1 MIKMK
6 KIFSLAAMAIAV
18 ATMTSCG
25 GSSNPKADLKSD
37 VDSLSY
43 AYGVQYTE
51 GLDMFIQQQA
61 KIDSVFMD
69 QFFKGV
75 SEGFNAGENEKQ
87 KAYYTGIQI
96 GQQLNRM
103 LENTNY
109 QLAAK
114 DSVEILSRANFLAG
128 FLNAAQKKGVKL
140 TAEQADSL
148 IRTLGQKIS
157 TENREKETAEQRKAS
172 DEFIAA
178 KAKEEGVQ
186 QVPDSKVLYKVVKE
200 GTGAKPTEKS
210 TVKVKYEGR
219 LADGTVFDKSEE
231 PVEFAIMGVIKGFQD
246 ALLNMPVGS
255 TWEIYIPQELAYGA
269 QQAGQ
274 IPPYSPLTFT
284 LELVDAFEKQAE
296 APKK

>member
-1 MIKMK
+1 MK
-6 KIFSLAAMAIAV
+6 KFFSLAAMAIAV
-18 ATMTSCG
+18 VAMTSCG
-25 GSSNPKADLKSD
+25 NSSNPKADLKSNI
-37 VDSLSY
+37 DSLSY
-43 AYGVQYTE
+43 AYGVQFTD

-61 KIDSVFMD
+61 KIDSVYMD

-114 DSVEILSRANFLAG
+114 DSVEVLVRQAFLAG
-128 FLNAAQKKGVKL
+128 FLNAAQKKGTKL

-148 IRTLGQKIS
+148 IRTLGQKIA

-172 DEFIAA
+172 DEFIAQ
-178 KAKEEGVQ
+178 KAKEAGVQ
-186 QVPDSKVLYKVVKE
+186 QLPDSKVLYKVIKE
-200 GTGAKPTEKS
+200 GTGAKPTENS
-210 TVKVKYEGR
+210 TVKVNYEGR
-219 LADGTVFDKSEE
+219 LIDGTVFDKSEE
-231 PVEFAIMGVIKGFQD
+231 PVEFFIKGVIKGFQD
-246 ALLNMPVGS
+246 ALLNMPIGS

-284 LELVDAFEKQAE
+284 LELIDAVEKEA

>member
-1 MIKMK
+1 MK

-18 ATMTSCG
+18 ATFTSCG
-25 GSSNPKADLKSD
+25 NSNPKADLKSNI
-37 VDSLSY
+37 DSLSY

-51 GLDMFIQQQA
+51 GLDMFIKQQA
-61 KIDSVFMD
+61 NLDSIYMTE
-69 QFFKGV
+69 FFNGV
-75 SEGFNAGENEKQ
+75 TEGFNASENAKQ

-103 LENTNY
+103 LESTNY

-114 DSVEILSRANFLAG
+114 DSTEILSRQNFLAG
-128 FLNAAQKKGVKL
+128 FLNAASKKGVKM
-140 TAEQADSL
+140 TPAQADSL
-148 IRTLGQKIS
+148 VRSLGQKIAS
-157 TENREKETAEQRKAS
+157 ENREKETAAQRKAS

-178 KAKEEGVQ
+178 KAKEAGVQ
-186 QVPDSKVLYKVVKE
+186 QVPESKVLYKVIKQGE
-200 GTGAKPTEKS
+200 GALPAENA

-219 LADGTVFDKSEE
+219 LADGTVFDKSDE
-231 PVEFAIMGVIKGFQD
+231 PVEFALKGVIKGFQD
-246 ALLNMPVGS
+246 ALRNMPVGS

-284 LELVDAFEKQAE
+284 LELVEAVAPAAE
-296 APKK
+296 TPNK

>member
-1 MIKMK
+1 MK

-18 ATMTSCG
+18 AAITSCG
-25 GSSNPKADLKSD
+25 NSSNPKADLKSD
-37 VDSLSY
+37 IDSLSY

-61 KIDSVFMD
+61 NIDSIYMTE
-69 QFFKGV
+69 FFKGV
-75 SEGFNAGENEKQ
+75 SEGFNASENAKQ

-103 LENTNY
+103 LESTNY

-114 DSVEILSRANFLAG
+114 DSTEILSRQNFLAG
-128 FLNAAQKKGVKL
+128 FLNAASKKGVVM
-140 TAEQADSL
+140 TPAQADSL
-148 IRTLGQKIS
+148 VRNLGQKIA
-157 TENREKETAEQRKAS
+157 TENREKETATQRKAS
-172 DEFIAA
+172 DDFIAA

-186 QVPDSKVLYKVVKE
+186 QVPESKVLYKVVKQ
-200 GTGAKPTEKS
+200 GTGAVPTEDA

-219 LADGTVFDKSEE
+219 LADGTVFDKSDE
-231 PVEFAIMGVIKGFQD
+231 PVEFALKGVIKGFQD
-246 ALLNMPVGS
+246 ALRNMPVGS

-284 LELVDAFEKQAE
+284 LELVDVVEKAAE
-296 APKK
+296 TPKK

>member
-1 MIKMK
+1 MK

-25 GSSNPKADLKSD
+25 GSSNPKANLKSD
-37 VDSLSY
+37 IDSLSY

-61 KIDSVFMD
+61 KIDSVYLD

-75 SEGFNAGENEKQ
+75 TEGFNAAENEKQ

-109 QLAAK
+109 QLTAK
-114 DSVEILSRANFLAG
+114 DSTEIISRANFLAG

-140 TAEQADSL
+140 TPQQADSL

-157 TENREKETAEQRKAS
+157 TENRERETAEQRKAS
-172 DEFIAA
+172 DEFIAK
-178 KAKEEGVQ
+178 KAKEADVK

-200 GTGAKPTEKS
+200 GTGAVPTENS

-219 LADGTVFDKSEE
+219 LVNGTVFDKSEE
-231 PVEFAIMGVIKGFQD
+231 PVEFAIKGVIKGFQD

-274 IPPYSPLTFT
+274 IPPYSPLIFT
-284 LELVDAFEKQAE
+284 LELVEAAEKQAE
-296 APKK
+296 TPKK